1 MTRKLSQNEIRLVEV
16 CLILF
21 FCMVILICLSG
32 CIQEDKVQSKEELFI
47 GMTQD
52 ISGFYP
58 WISRDI
64 TSISVNQ
71 NFFNCLVEIDNKT
84 KGLRPALAES
94 WSNPDNRTYRLYLQK
109 NVTFHNGNKFTA
121 DDVAFTLQFLKN
133 FSFYQERLSTITD
146 IIIINNYTLDIRT
159 KDPYPL
165 LLYDLITVNIL
176 SSNYMQRILESN
188 ETWPIGTGPY
198 KLAEYVPGE
207 FIRLVCFDEYW
218 KGTPSIPQVTFKIYK
233 TYEQKVTG
241 LLNGDMDIISIT
253 FDDVDR
259 ITSSSNLSIK
269 SVQTVGVIYLGF
281 DCRINDSY
289 AFLDGQNPVAD
300 ARVRKAIYH
309 AIDINTLIDT
319 KKNISSAVPCT
330 QFVTSYTF
338 GYNPEILRFPYN
350 LSVARDLMV
359 DAGYQDGFSIVLD
372 CIDSNLSLYLCN
384 LIAQQLSEINI
395 TVILNPLSMNDQL
408 MKLYFKN
415 TSFYLTGFSPLTA
428 EATIHLLLHTSD
440 MENGLGIWNYG
451 NYSNPAVDRLCDRI
465 LITISPSIRKELIQ
479 EAFSLAIEDVAW
491 VPLYSSKAFYGVNKD
506 ICWDPRPS
514 LYILLDEIAFKS
526 DDY

>member
-1 MTRKLSQNEIRLVEV
+1 MIRKRSLKDFNPVEI

-21 FCMVILICLSG
+21 FAIMILICLSG
-32 CIQEDKVQSKEELFI
+32 CVQEDAVQSKEELFV

-94 WSNPDNRTYRLYLQK
+94 WANPDNRTYRLYLRE
-109 NVTFHNGNKFTA
+109 NVTFHNGDKFTA
-121 DDVAFTLQFLKN
+121 DDVAFTLQYLEN

-146 IIIINNYTLDIRT
+146 IILINNYTLDIRT
-159 KDPYPL
+159 ADPYPL

-176 SSNYMQRILESN
+176 SKNYMQQILDTN

-207 FIRLVCFDEYW
+207 FIRLVCFDGYW
-218 KGTPSIPQVTFKIYK
+218 KGTPEIPQVTFKIYD

-241 LLNGDMDIISIT
+241 LLNGDMDIISIS

-259 ITSSSNLSIK
+259 ITNSSDLSIK
-269 SVQTVGVIYLGF
+269 SVQTVGIIYLGF
-281 DCRINDSY
+281 DCRVNDSY
-289 AFLDGQNPVAD
+289 AFPKGQNPVAD

-309 AIDINTLIDT
+309 AIDITTLIDT

-330 QFVTSYTF
+330 QFVTPYTF
-338 GYNPEILRFPYN
+338 GYNPEILRFPFD
-350 LSVARDLMV
+350 LITARDLMV

-372 CIDSNLSLYLCN
+372 CIDSNLSLHLCD

-395 TVILNPLSMNDQL
+395 TVILNPQPMNDQL

-451 NYSNPAVDRLCDRI
+451 NYSNPAVDRLCDSI
-465 LITISPSIRKELIQ
+465 LITMSPSIRKELIQ
-479 EAFSLAIEDVAW
+479 EVFSLAMDDAAW
-491 VPLYSSKAFYGVNKD
+491 VPLYSSKAFYGVDKS
-506 ICWDPRPS
+506 IQWDPRPS
-514 LYILLDEIAFKS
+514 LYILLDEIHFT
-526 DDY
+526 